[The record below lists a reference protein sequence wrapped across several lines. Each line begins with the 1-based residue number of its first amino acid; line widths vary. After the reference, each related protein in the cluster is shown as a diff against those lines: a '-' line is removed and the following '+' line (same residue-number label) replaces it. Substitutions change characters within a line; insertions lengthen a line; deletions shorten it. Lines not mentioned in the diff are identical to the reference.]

1 MCYIASGTY
10 NWADE
15 MDIPYLIILTET
27 QYKNY
32 LKFREKFENFVA
44 FHICCGTNEDTD
56 INVNDFYF
64 QEISREYLK
73 TIKKYI
79 PTWKLELDLLEKIE
93 EYVED
98 EFEDSE
104 ILLPA
109 ALFDLPED
117 LFAKYLDLIV
127 EYDNDR
133 RDLIIDD
140 YGKK

>member
-1 MCYIASGTY
+1 MYIASGTY

-15 MDIPYLIILTET
+15 MDIPYLIIFTDV

-32 LKFREKFENFVA
+32 LKFREKFPDFVVI
-44 FHICCGTNEDTD
+44 HVCCRTNEIAD
-56 INVNDFYF
+56 IEVNDFAF
-64 QEISREYLK
+64 QEIGVEYLK
-73 TIKKYI
+73 IIKKYI
-79 PTWKLELDLLEKIE
+79 PIWELKLNLLEKVEEYIE
-93 EYVED
+93 E

-117 LFAKYLDLIV
+117 LFAKYIDLII
-127 EYDNDR
+127 EYDKDR

>member
-1 MCYIASGTY
+1 MYIASGTY

-15 MDIPYLIILTET
+15 MDIPYVIILTET

-32 LKFREKFENFVA
+32 LKFREKFPDFVA
-44 FHICCGTNEDTD
+44 FHICCGTNEIAD
-56 INVNDFYF
+56 IKVNDFNF
-64 QEISREYLK
+64 QEIYTEYLK
-73 TIKKYI
+73 VIGKYI
-79 PTWKLELDLLEKIE
+79 PIWKLKLNLLEKVE
-93 EYVED
+93 EYVEK

-109 ALFDLPED
+109 ALFNLPED
-117 LFAKYLDLIV
+117 LFIKYLDLIV
-127 EYDNDR
+127 EYNKDR

>member
-1 MCYIASGTY
+1 MYIASGTY

-15 MDIPYLIILTET
+15 MDIPYLIIFTDV

-32 LKFREKFENFVA
+32 LKFREKFPDFVVI
-44 FHICCGTNEDTD
+44 HVCCGTNEIADVK
-56 INVNDFYF
+56 VNDFAF
-64 QEISREYLK
+64 QEIGVEYLK
-73 TIKKYI
+73 IIKKYI
-79 PTWKLELDLLEKIE
+79 PIWELKLNLLEKVEEYIE
-93 EYVED
+93 E

-117 LFAKYLDLIV
+117 LFAKYIDLII
-127 EYDNDR
+127 EYDKDR

>member
-1 MCYIASGTY
+1 MYIASGTY

-15 MDIPYLIILTET
+15 MDIPYIIILTDT

-32 LKFREKFENFVA
+32 LKFREKFPDFVV
-44 FHICCGTNEDTD
+44 FHVCCGTNEDAD
-56 INVNDFYF
+56 VEVDDFEF
-64 QEISREYLK
+64 QEIGRDYLK
-73 TIKKYI
+73 VIKKYI
-79 PTWKLELDLLEKIE
+79 PTWKLELDLLEKVE
-93 EYVED
+93 EYVE

-109 ALFDLPED
+109 ALFNLPED
-117 LFAKYLDLIV
+117 LFIKYLDLIV
-127 EYDNDR
+127 EYDKDR

>member
-1 MCYIASGTY
+1 MYIASGTY

-15 MDIPYLIILTET
+15 MDIPYIIMLTET

-32 LKFREKFENFVA
+32 LKFREKFLDFAVI
-44 FHICCGTNEDTD
+44 HVCCGTNE
-56 INVNDFYF
+56 IANVNVNDFEF
-64 QEISREYLK
+64 QEIAKEHIRI
-73 TIKKYI
+73 IKKYI
-79 PTWKLELDLLEKIE
+79 PTWKLELDLLEKVEEYIE
-93 EYVED
+93 E

-117 LFAKYLDLIV
+117 LFAKYIDLID
-127 EYDNDR
+127 EYDKDR

>member
-1 MCYIASGTY
+1 MYIASGTY

-15 MDIPYLIILTET
+15 MDIPYVIMLTET

-32 LKFREKFENFVA
+32 LKFREKFLDFAVI
-44 FHICCGTNEDTD
+44 HVCCGTNE
-56 INVNDFYF
+56 IANVNVNDFEF
-64 QEISREYLK
+64 QEIAKEHIRI
-73 TIKKYI
+73 IKKYI
-79 PTWKLELDLLEKIE
+79 PTWKLELDLLEKVEEYIE
-93 EYVED
+93 E

-117 LFAKYLDLIV
+117 LFAKYIDLID
-127 EYDNDR
+127 EYDKDR

>member
-15 MDIPYLIILTET
+15 MDIPYIITLTET

-32 LKFREKFENFVA
+32 LKFREKFPKFIG
-44 FHICCGTNEDTD
+44 FHIYCGSNEDTD
-56 INVNDFYF
+56 VDVDDFYF
-64 QEISREYLK
+64 KEISDSDLNIIER
-73 TIKKYI
+73 YI
-79 PTWKLELDLLEKIE
+79 STWELRLDLLEKVE
-93 EYVED
+93 EYVEE

-117 LFAKYLDLIV
+117 LFAKYIDLIV
-127 EYDNDR
+127 EYDKDR

>member
-1 MCYIASGTY
+1 MYIASGTY

-15 MDIPYLIILTET
+15 MDIPYIIILTDT

-32 LKFREKFENFVA
+32 LKFREKFPDFVV
-44 FHICCGTNEDTD
+44 FHVCCGTNEDAD
-56 INVNDFYF
+56 VEVDNFDF
-64 QEISREYLK
+64 QEIGREYLK
-73 TIKKYI
+73 TIKRYI
-79 PTWKLELDLLEKIE
+79 PTWKLELDLLEKVE
-93 EYVED
+93 EYVEE
-98 EFEDSE
+98 EFEKSE
-104 ILLPA
+104 ILLPSE
-109 ALFDLPED
+109 LFNLPED